1 MGGEGGVG
9 LKDPTQWP
17 FDYQLDLANCRPK
30 TKEWVDAIDKVRY
43 CSEAQMESS
52 HRFVEGIGNALS
64 AQHLSVVCVGS
75 PNFDNLT
82 G

>member
-1 MGGEGGVG
+1 MG

-17 FDYQLDLANCRPK
+17 FDYQLDLASCRPK

-52 HRFVEGIGNALS
+52 HRFVEGIGSALS
-64 AQHLSVVCVGS
+64 ARHFPWCALGHQIS
-75 PNFDNLT
+75 T
-82 G
+82 T